1 MGKQDSTKGDQK
13 AKGNTRAKPNKSCH
27 LGFSSEM
34 LIGPNEGSVKQLM
47 FYYSMGIRI
56 WLNQL
61 QSILLSCGG
70 EGNADVF
77 SGNDEVRRS
86 FRV

>member
-1 MGKQDSTKGDQK
+1 MGV
-13 AKGNTRAKPNKSCH
+13 R
-27 LGFSSEM
+27 M
-34 LIGPNEGSVKQLM
+34 
-47 FYYSMGIRI
+47 

-77 SGNDEVRRS
+77 SGNDEVTRS
-86 FRV
+86 FRVWPGSHEKWKARIPPRHGISLVNPLVRVEGWKGKKAIK